1 MNEYIK
7 FLDNYKNKDVSYN
20 ELMNIV
26 NISNFE
32 YNSCFKK
39 TKKKNNY
46 EIWKNK
52 HEVKNEVFL
61 EQKNIN
67 IDININNLDDL
78 INIIEKYPYEKNY
91 KYNIDLKSLH
101 LIRNELIDLNNMIGM
116 DGIKNSIL
124 NQLLYFLQ
132 KLHINKKGESD
143 YKHTIIYGPPGTGKT
158 EIAQIIGKMYSKI
171 GILKNNIFKKVTRN
185 DLVAGYLGQTALKTS
200 DVIKSCLGGCLF
212 IDEAYSLGNSNDL
225 DSFSKECIDT
235 LCENL
240 SNHKNDLMVIIAGYE
255 EDINNLLLNINK
267 GLDSRFIWR
276 FKIENY
282 NSKNLLDIFQK
293 KINDI
298 DWKLDDNV
306 INIKWFEEHLN
317 HFKNFGR
324 DIEKFIS
331 NIKIVHAKRI
341 FGKDEENIKK
351 INIDDINNG
360 FDQYKNNNNAYV
372 EKINYNLYV

>member
-132 KLHINKKGESD
+132 KLHINTKGESD

-185 DLVAGYLGQTALKTS
+185 DLVAGYLGQTALKTT

>member
-132 KLHINKKGESD
+132 KLHINTKGESD

-185 DLVAGYLGQTALKTS
+185 DLVAGYLGQTALKTT

-282 NSKNLLDIFQK
+282 NGEKKCVKYICNYIYSIYYVDYFRLDF
-293 KINDI
+293 
-298 DWKLDDNV
+298 WYSLDCFN
-306 INIKWFEEHLN
+306 
-317 HFKNFGR
+317 
-324 DIEKFIS
+324 S
-331 NIKIVHAKRI
+331 
-341 FGKDEENIKK
+341 
-351 INIDDINNG
+351 
-360 FDQYKNNNNAYV
+360 
-372 EKINYNLYV
+372 YN

>member
-1 MNEYIK
+1 MNDYIN

-20 ELMNIV
+20 DIINIIKIN
-26 NISNFE
+26 NIEYDINF
-32 YNSCFKK
+32 NKK
-39 TKKKNNY
+39 RKLNNY
-46 EIWKNK
+46 EIWKNQ
-52 HEVKNEVFL
+52 HEVKNEKFI
-61 EQKNIN
+61 EQEKIFIDVNIN
-67 IDININNLDDL
+67 SLQDLLDIV
-78 INIIEKYPYEKNY
+78 EKFTYQKKYQ
-91 KYNIDLKSLH
+91 YNIDLKSLH
-101 LIRNELIDLNNMIGM
+101 IIKNELTDLNNMIGM
-116 DGIKNSIL
+116 ESIKNAIL
-124 NQLLYFLQ
+124 SQLLYFLQ

-143 YKHTIIYGPPGTGKT
+143 YKHTVIYGPPGTGKT

-185 DLVAGYLGQTALKTS
+185 DLVAGYLGQTALKTT

-255 EDINNLLLNINK
+255 EDINNLLFNINK

-282 NSKNLLDIFQK
+282 TAKNLLDIFEK
-293 KINDI
+293 
-298 DWKLDDNV
+298 KLDDINWKLEENIINV
-306 INIKWFEEHLN
+306 KWFEDKMD

-341 FGKDEENIKK
+341 FGKDAECKRLIDNNDIK
-351 INIDDINNG
+351 NG
-360 FDQYKNNNNAYV
+360 FDEFNKNNNYV
-372 EKINYNLYV
+372 KKIIYNLYV